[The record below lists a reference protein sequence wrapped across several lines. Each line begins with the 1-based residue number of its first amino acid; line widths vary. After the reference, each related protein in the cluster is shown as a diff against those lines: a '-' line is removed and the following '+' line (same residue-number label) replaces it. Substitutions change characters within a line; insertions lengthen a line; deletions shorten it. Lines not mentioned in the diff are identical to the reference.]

1 MTKKIVAAL
10 EWIDAWR
17 AKPWMPILL
26 VALFL
31 PFLAAAAHGFM
42 IAAHILAG
50 LTVVLFVLTIVLLTW
65 ALIRAR
71 LMDKGVL

>member
-1 MTKKIVAAL
+1 MTKKTIAAL

-17 AKPWMPILL
+17 AKPWMPLLL

-50 LTVVLFVLTIVLLTW
+50 LTAMLFALTIVLVIW

-71 LMDKGVL
+71 LMDKGKL